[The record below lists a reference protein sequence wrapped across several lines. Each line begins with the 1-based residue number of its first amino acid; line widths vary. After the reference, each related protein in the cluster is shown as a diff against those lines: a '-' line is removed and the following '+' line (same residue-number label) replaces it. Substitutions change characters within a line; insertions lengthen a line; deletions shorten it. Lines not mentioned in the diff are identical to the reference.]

1 MGVIRKFI
9 SGTAAAVTGGASLG
23 VIQFR
28 SDTERGT
35 RQTKLLRQDLERQHA
50 ELLRQQELQA
60 QAEQNEVI
68 ALHIAQSQ
76 RQVKP
81 PEAIASPSVS
91 SESQISNDLE
101 NLQRL
106 VKLRDA
112 GVLTED
118 EFEREKSAILRRL

>member
-9 SGTAAAVTGGASLG
+9 SGTAAAITGGASLG

-60 QAEQNEVI
+60 QAEQNEVV
-68 ALHIAQSQ
+68 ALHVVQSQ

-81 PEAIASPSVS
+81 VETMSSTSVS
-91 SESQISNDLE
+91 SQSQISNDLE

-106 VKLRDA
+106 VNLRDA

-118 EFEREKSAILRRL
+118 EFEREKSAILKRL